1 MIHIDH
7 DLSPDDLAPQ
17 CDRLWQLAA
26 PKIKRLA
33 QRFPIGGPTPVIT
46 RAGKYEPQGWTEWTR
61 GFQFGS
67 ALLAFDAT
75 DERSLLAIG
84 DEGTHR
90 DMHSHVTH
98 FGVHDHGF
106 NNVSTF
112 GALRRLVL
120 EGRIPEEAD
129 QLEYYGLA
137 LITSA
142 AVQASRWSSIAGGG
156 GYIYSFNGPHSL
168 FSDTIRSLRVL
179 ALGHLLGAHIQG
191 ENDAPIDLLD
201 RLVKHA
207 RATAQ
212 FNVYYGEGRDAYDIR
227 GRVVHESVFNTNDG
241 RYRCPSTQQGYSPFT
256 TWTRG
261 LAWIMLGYA
270 EQLEFL
276 DVLPDDDLE
285 SFGGR
290 ESIEEFML
298 KAAEASCDFYIEQ
311 TPADGIP
318 YWDTGAPGLAKLGD
332 YLNRPADPFNEHEP
346 VDSSAA
352 AIACQGLLRLG
363 RRFQLKA
370 NGQRGKRYWH
380 AGLTTLKTLLD
391 QPYLAEDPN
400 HDGLLLH
407 TIYHRP
413 RGWDYTPP
421 GAKVPH
427 GEASMWGDYHLL
439 EAALY
444 VQRLANS
451 QPYYSFFQPL
461 ANG

>member
-1 MIHIDH
+1 MIAIDH
-7 DLSPDDLAPQ
+7 DLSPVKLLPA
-17 CDRLWQLAA
+17 CERLWQLAA
-26 PKIKRLA
+26 PKIRRIA
-33 QRFPIGGPTPVIT
+33 ERFPHSAPSPVIT
-46 RAGKYEPQGWTEWTR
+46 RAGRYEPQGWTEWTR
-61 GFQFGS
+61 GFQYGA

-75 DERSLLAIG
+75 GDQSLLEIG
-84 DEGTHR
+84 REGTRR

-106 NNVSTF
+106 NNVSTY
-112 GALRRLVL
+112 GNMRRLIC
-120 EGRIPEEAD
+120 EGRLPDDDD
-129 QLEYYGLA
+129 QLEYYELGLIA
-137 LITSA
+137 SA
-142 AVQASRWSSIAGGG
+142 AVQASRWTRIENGG

-179 ALGHLLGAHIQG
+179 ALGHLLGAQVLG
-191 ENDAPIDLLD
+191 ENDAPIGLLD

-212 FNVYYGEGRDAYDIR
+212 FNVYYGEARDTYDLR
-227 GRVVHESVFNTNDG
+227 GRVVHESIFNTNDG

-261 LAWIMLGYA
+261 LAWVVLGYA

-276 DVLPDDDLE
+276 DAVSDADLE
-285 SFGGR
+285 PYGGR
-290 ESIEEFML
+290 SEIEAFML
-298 KAAEASCDFYIEQ
+298 NAACAASDFFIEQ
-311 TPADGIP
+311 TPTDGIP
-318 YWDTGAPGLAKLGD
+318 YWDTGAPWLIRLGD
-332 YLNRPADPFNEHEP
+332 YLSRPANPFNDHEP

-363 RRFQLKA
+363 RRLQE
-370 NGQRGKRYWH
+370 RGDGAAGDRYSH
-380 AGLTTLKTLLD
+380 AGLTTLRTLLGA
-391 QPYLAEDPN
+391 PYLAEEPT

-427 GEASMWGDYHLL
+427 GEACMWGDYHLL
-439 EAALY
+439 EAVLY
-444 VQRLANS
+444 VERVAREQLYYAFHLPLGAN
-451 QPYYSFFQPL
+451 
-461 ANG
+461 